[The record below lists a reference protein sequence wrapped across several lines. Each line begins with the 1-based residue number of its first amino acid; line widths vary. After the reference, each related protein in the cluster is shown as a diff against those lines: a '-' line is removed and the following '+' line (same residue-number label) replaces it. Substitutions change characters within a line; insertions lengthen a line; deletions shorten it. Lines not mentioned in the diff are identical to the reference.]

1 MGARLPGD
9 EIHRGGRCKTVVPGP
24 GTQTW
29 AWPWC
34 LTRGRESRDLNLTLQ
49 SKFSVLSVSGCSF
62 SGMTH
67 SDALILKCFGH
78 TPALDAVPL
87 NEFIDWERHLASFL
101 AFFFFFFFAVVVFC
115 FLLAIALVSYYSLE
129 TKKQRTGRNSAVSCY
144 TTDQIFECPSQ
155 QISPMPSQDFI
166 MFPLHTSSLSVLY
179 LICVELTP
187 NDGKKTKTKTVVI

>member
-101 AFFFFFFFAVVVFC
+101 AFFFFFFFC
-115 FLLAIALVSYYSLE
+115 CCCSCLLLFYPKQIASIMERKPDCVWTFSNAS
-129 TKKQRTGRNSAVSCY
+129 SSV
-144 TTDQIFECPSQ
+144 
-155 QISPMPSQDFI
+155 MFI
-166 MFPLHTSSLSVLY
+166 YPNGHDPLRLLSG
-179 LICVELTP
+179 T
-187 NDGKKTKTKTVVI
+187 NF